1 MCAQATKD
9 QNRRKLN
16 VASFSASHRS
26 MKTEKQLIDAIAL
39 IDFFDYTGALIISVK
54 VTIEESKALLFLRKE
69 IKTAKESNGFMV

>member
-1 MCAQATKD
+1 
-9 QNRRKLN
+9 
-16 VASFSASHRS
+16 